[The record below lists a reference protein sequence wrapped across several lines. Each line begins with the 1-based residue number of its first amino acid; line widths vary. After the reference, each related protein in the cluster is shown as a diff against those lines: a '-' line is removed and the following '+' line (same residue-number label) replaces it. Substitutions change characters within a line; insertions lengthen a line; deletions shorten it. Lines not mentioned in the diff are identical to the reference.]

1 MPCARRGDRLGTC
14 VDLVRGKRLAHELA
28 ALAVEWLGVLAACSS
43 AGLGVLAAAERGP
56 LALALAALAITG
68 AGLGSVIAAE
78 GRAER
83 ARGADTPRRGTP
95 RAGGSQDPGPA
106 S

>member
-28 ALAVEWLGVLAACSS
+28 ALAVEWLGVLASCSS

-56 LALALAALAITG
+56 LALALPAPAIT
-68 AGLGSVIAAE
+68 
-78 GRAER
+78 
-83 ARGADTPRRGTP
+83 GADTPRRGTP